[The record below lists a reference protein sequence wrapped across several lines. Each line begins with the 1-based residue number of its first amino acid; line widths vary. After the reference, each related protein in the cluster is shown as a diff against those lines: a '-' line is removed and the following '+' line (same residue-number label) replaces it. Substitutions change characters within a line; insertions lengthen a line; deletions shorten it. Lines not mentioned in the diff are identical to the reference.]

1 MEFLY
6 SLHIKIV
13 HFPIALF
20 FIYPFLELMSFFF
33 KKEFFSFTS
42 LVILI
47 IGILSSLLA
56 VLTGNQAF
64 NSINN
69 MPSEIKSL
77 FETHQFYANVT
88 VWLFTAIL
96 FVRIYLQIK
105 KRYDG
110 LFKIIL
116 LIISFVG
123 CYIVFMTGDYGGKS
137 AHSRLSKSSVNYHLE
152 KF

>member
-1 MEFLY
+1 MEFLS

-13 HFPIALF
+13 HFPIALL

-47 IGILSSLLA
+47 IGILSALSA

-69 MPSEIKSL
+69 MAPEIKSL
-77 FETHQFYANVT
+77 FEIHQFYANLT

-96 FVRIYLQIK
+96 FARIYLQIK
-105 KRYDG
+105 KNTVVY
-110 LFKIIL
+110 
-116 LIISFVG
+116 
-123 CYIVFMTGDYGGKS
+123 
-137 AHSRLSKSSVNYHLE
+137 
-152 KF
+152 